1 VSAACFAEM
10 GNDVC
15 CVDVNPTIVENLRQ
29 GKVHIYEP
37 GLDELVKRN
46 VAEGR
51 LRFTTKVAEGMEN
64 ALFVFITVGT
74 PPREDGSCDLS
85 FVYQVARDIGA
96 NMSDY
101 KIVVDKS
108 TVPVGTADEVRKLI
122 GEELKKR
129 GEIIEFDVVSNPE
142 FLKEGDAINDFFK
155 PDRVVVGTDNV
166 RTGELL
172 KALYAPY
179 ARSREK
185 VIVMGVRSAEMTKY
199 AANCMLATKISF
211 INEVANICEK
221 VGADVRDVRMG
232 IGSDHR
238 IGYQF
243 IYPGLGYGGSCF
255 PKDVKALIDTA
266 RKIGFEPELL
276 AAVDEVNKRQK
287 HVLSKRI
294 MEYFAPQGGVKGK
307 TLALWGLAFKAN
319 TDDVRDA
326 SSFELIRDLTDA
338 GMRVVAYDPVAGPNT
353 REHFKGNELLTVV
366 DEQYAVLEKADCLA
380 VVTEWNQFRNPDF
393 SRIKKTLKAPIIFDG
408 RNLYSP
414 QLLADLGLAYFCI
427 GRPAPKM

>member
-1 VSAACFAEM
+1 
-10 GNDVC
+10 
-15 CVDVNPTIVENLRQ
+15 
-29 GKVHIYEP
+29 
-37 GLDELVKRN
+37 
-46 VAEGR
+46 
-51 LRFTTKVAEGMEN
+51 
-64 ALFVFITVGT
+64 
-74 PPREDGSCDLS
+74 
-85 FVYQVARDIGA
+85 
-96 NMSDY
+96 
-101 KIVVDKS
+101 
-108 TVPVGTADEVRKLI
+108 
-122 GEELKKR
+122 
-129 GEIIEFDVVSNPE
+129 
-142 FLKEGDAINDFFK
+142 
-155 PDRVVVGTDNV
+155 
-166 RTGELL
+166 
-172 KALYAPY
+172 
-179 ARSREK
+179 
-185 VIVMGVRSAEMTKY
+185 
-199 AANCMLATKISF
+199 
-211 INEVANICEK
+211 VANICEK

-338 GMRVVAYDPVAGPNT
+338 GMRVVAFDPVAGPNT
-353 REHFKGNELLTVV
+353 RDHFKGNDLLTVV
-366 DEQYAVLEKADCLA
+366 DEQYAVLDKADCLA